1 MKNTIIIIAVLTIVG
16 IGIYYVAVNKSFN
29 KNPVHTPP
37 ISNNS
42 DTNTSLPATHTA
54 PASNTPAKALTPS
67 NITVNIKNFSFNP
80 SVLTVKVGT
89 KVTWVNNDSAPHT
102 ITSDSDNLLNSP
114 TLSPGQSFSFIFTN
128 AIAENYHCTIH
139 PIMKG
144 SIIVQD

>member
-1 MKNTIIIIAVLTIVG
+1 MKNTIIIIAVLAIVG
-16 IGIYYVAVNKSFN
+16 IGIYYVA
-29 KNPVHTPP
+29 
-37 ISNNS
+37 SNNS
-42 DTNTSLPATHTA
+42 NTDTSFPKTTHTA
-54 PASNTPAKALTPS
+54 PASNTPIKALAPL

-80 SVLTVKVGT
+80 SALTVKVGT

-114 TLSPGQSFSFIFTN
+114 TLSPGQSFSFIFSNTV
-128 AIAENYHCTIH
+128 AENYHCAIH